1 VTAPRKRARV
11 ARDWAAYD
19 AQRARPRLRP
29 VTVSRE
35 VWDAFEARKADGES
49 GSAIVERALRREL
62 GLAEEST
69 EVPKEWC

>member
-1 VTAPRKRARV
+1 MTATRKRARV

-35 VWDAFEARKADGES
+35 VWEAFEARKAAGES
-49 GSAIVERALRREL
+49 GSALVERALRREL
-62 GLAEEST
+62 GLPAEE
-69 EVPKEWC
+69 